1 MNYPK
6 NRGLALLI
14 AIAGLGGF
22 LYGVDFGVIA
32 AAEPYMKAL
41 GIYSEMQI
49 SQVVGA
55 VLLGG
60 IIASLTAGILA
71 EKFGRKRM
79 IVVSA
84 MMFLVAIPIVS
95 LSLGSYPVEVF
106 GPRSR
111 ADAMP
116 IRVDLLFCALFAGRV
131 LQGMSAGYMAVI
143 MPMYLTETLP
153 PSIRG
158 RGTGVFQFCLG
169 LGLVVAAGAGC
180 LVATYYGASD
190 AKELSQ
196 SGMAAAWRANFW
208 WTMLP
213 VAVLFFGSLRLPE
226 SPVWLKKKFE
236 SLKVRKFESV
246 EVGESGSPNA
256 DGDISNP
263 QTLKPSNLQTSQTSQ
278 TSQTL
283 LQRRYV
289 VPFLLACLVLTFNK
303 TTGMS
308 SFTSYLVTILHS
320 AGFEGIYANWGQLAV
335 KLTNMLVTIAAAA
348 LVDRKGRTWL
358 LRVGTGGMT
367 LGLAAIGSVF
377 LAIEHFGMQANN
389 FTGLL
394 TMFAFFFMQVFYA
407 LGPGLCVWLVLS
419 ELMPARIRAN
429 GMAIA
434 LFMNQLVAW
443 GLASWF
449 RPWVKAWGWS
459 SMFFFFAV
467 NGVLYFITACFIPET
482 KGKSLDELENLF
494 SAPDEKTKAE
504 RQASA

>member
-1 MNYPK
+1 MSDMK
-6 NRGLALLI
+6 NKGSALLI

-32 AAEPYMKAL
+32 AAEPYMKAM
-41 GIYSEMQI
+41 GVYSEGQI
-49 SQVVGA
+49 SHIVGA

-60 IIASLTAGILA
+60 ILSSLTAGMLA
-71 EKFGRKRM
+71 EWFGRKRM
-79 IVVSA
+79 IVASA
-84 MMFLVAIPIVS
+84 VMFLVAIPIVS
-95 LSLGSYPVEVF
+95 LSLGSFP
-106 GPRSR
+106 
-111 ADAMP
+111 
-116 IRVDLLFCALFAGRV
+116 LLYAGRV

-153 PSIRG
+153 PAIRG

-180 LVATYYGASD
+180 LVATWYGASD
-190 AKELSQ
+190 KADEV
-196 SGMAAAWRANFW
+196 GRVAAWGANFW

-213 VAVLFFGSLRLPE
+213 VAVLFFGSLKLKE
-226 SPVWLKKKFE
+226 SPVWLKKKSE
-236 SLKVRKFESV
+236 SLEALQSRSLNGSSESR
-246 EVGESGSPNA
+246 
-256 DGDISNP
+256 NP
-263 QTLKPSNLQTSQTSQ
+263 ETSKPE
-278 TSQTL
+278 TL

-289 VPFLLACLVLTFNK
+289 IPFLLACLVLTLNK

-320 AGFEGIYANWGQLAV
+320 AGFEGIFANWGQLAV

-367 LGLAAIGSVF
+367 IGLAAIGMVF
-377 LAIEHFGMQANN
+377 FAIERLGVQANN
-389 FTGLL
+389 FTGFL

-419 ELMPARIRAN
+419 ELMPRRIRAN

-434 LFMNQLVAW
+434 LFMNQFVAW

-449 RPWVKAWGWS
+449 RPWVAKWGWS
-459 SMFFFFAV
+459 SMFFFFAF
-467 NGVLYFITACFIPET
+467 NGILYFVTSLFIPET

-494 SAPDEKTKAE
+494 SDSK
-504 RQASA
+504 

>member
-1 MNYPK
+1 METKTGIRYL
-6 NRGLALLI
+6 LAL
-14 AIAGLGGF
+14 AGLGGF

-32 AAEPYMKAL
+32 AAEPYMKAM
-41 GIYSEMQI
+41 GVYSEGQI
-49 SQVVGA
+49 SHIVGA

-60 IIASLTAGILA
+60 ILASLTAGVLA
-71 EKFGRKRM
+71 EWFGRKRM

-84 MMFLVAIPIVS
+84 AMFLVAIPIVS
-95 LSLGSYPVEVF
+95 LSLGSFYT
-106 GPRSR
+106 
-111 ADAMP
+111 
-116 IRVDLLFCALFAGRV
+116 LYAGRV

-143 MPMYLTETLP
+143 MPMYLAETLP
-153 PSIRG
+153 ADIRG

-180 LVATYYGASD
+180 LVATWYGASD
-190 AKELSQ
+190 KADAA
-196 SGMAAAWRANFW
+196 GRVAAWGANFW

-213 VAVLFFGSLRLPE
+213 VAVLFLGSLRLPE
-226 SPVWLKKKFE
+226 SPVWE
-236 SLKVRKFESV
+236 ESV
-246 EVGESGSPNA
+246 KCKGKSVKCGKGNLPTSHFTFYNLHSL
-256 DGDISNP
+256 IS
-263 QTLKPSNLQTSQTSQ
+263 
-278 TSQTL
+278 
-283 LQRRYV
+283 RRYV

-320 AGFEGIYANWGQLAV
+320 AGFEGIFANWGQLAV

-358 LRVGTGGMT
+358 LKVGTGGMT
-367 LGLAAIGSVF
+367 IGLAAIGSVF
-377 LAIEHFGMQANN
+377 LAIERFGVQANN

-419 ELMPARIRAN
+419 ELMPLRIRAN

-434 LFMNQLVAW
+434 LFMNQFVAW

-449 RPWVKAWGWS
+449 RPWVAAWGWS

-467 NGVLYFITACFIPET
+467 NGVLYFITVLFIPET
-482 KGKSLDELENLF
+482 KGKSLEELEHLF
-494 SAPDEKTKAE
+494 DRRRETGDEIATRLVSNVS
-504 RQASA
+504 RQIQNKEKP

>member
-1 MNYPK
+1 MDK
-6 NRGLALLI
+6 CIIDAVKLI
-14 AIAGLGGF
+14 LIIAGLGGF

-32 AAEPYMKAL
+32 AAEPYMKAM
-41 GIYSEMQI
+41 GVYTDAQI
-49 SQVVGA
+49 SHIVGA

-60 IIASLTAGILA
+60 LVSSITAGWLCDF
-71 EKFGRKRM
+71 FGRKKM
-79 IVVSA
+79 IVASA
-84 MMFLVAIPIVS
+84 AMFLAAIPVVS
-95 LSLGSYPVEVF
+95 LSLGSYPF
-106 GPRSR
+106 
-111 ADAMP
+111 
-116 IRVDLLFCALFAGRV
+116 LYAGRV
-131 LQGMSAGYMAVI
+131 LQGMSAGYMAVV
-143 MPMYLTETLP
+143 MPMYITETLP
-153 PSIRG
+153 PAIRG
-158 RGTGVFQFCLG
+158 RGTGVFQFFLG

-190 AKELSQ
+190 TADAAER
-196 SGMAAAWRANFW
+196 AAAWGANFW

-213 VAVLFFGSLRLPE
+213 VAVLFVGSLRLPE
-226 SPVWLKKKFE
+226 SPVWL
-236 SLKVRKFESV
+236 SR
-246 EVGESGSPNA
+246 GSRFVARDSCNA
-256 DGDISNP
+256 TDHEPRTANHEPRTTSREP
-263 QTLKPSNLQTSQTSQ
+263 RTTLF
-278 TSQTL
+278 
-283 LQRRYV
+283 QRRYV
-289 VPFLLACLVLTFNK
+289 IPFLLACLVLTFNK

-308 SFTSYLVTILHS
+308 SFTSYLVTILHG

-335 KLTNMLVTIAAAA
+335 KLTNMLVTLAAAA

-377 LAIEHFGMQANN
+377 LAIERFGVQPNN

-419 ELMPARIRAN
+419 ELMPKRIRAN

-449 RPWVKAWGWS
+449 RPWVAAWGWS

-467 NGVLYFITACFIPET
+467 NGVLYFVTACFIPET

-494 SAPDEKTKAE
+494 EKKAKN
-504 RQASA
+504 

>member
-1 MNYPK
+1 MDMRNKSWVRY
-6 NRGLALLI
+6 LL

-32 AAEPYMKAL
+32 AAEPYMKAM
-41 GIYSEMQI
+41 GVYSEARI
-49 SQVVGA
+49 SYIVGA

-60 IIASLTAGILA
+60 IIASLSAGALA
-71 EKFGRKRM
+71 EWLGRKRM

-84 MMFLVAIPIVS
+84 AMFLVAIPIVS
-95 LSLGSYPVEVF
+95 LSLESFYV
-106 GPRSR
+106 
-111 ADAMP
+111 
-116 IRVDLLFCALFAGRV
+116 LYAGRV
-131 LQGMSAGYMAVI
+131 LQGMSAGYMAVV

-153 PSIRG
+153 ADIRG

-169 LGLVVAAGAGC
+169 FGLVVAAGAGC
-180 LVATYYGASD
+180 LIATWYGASD
-190 AKELSQ
+190 TADAA
-196 SGMAAAWRANFW
+196 GRVAAWGANFW
-208 WTMLP
+208 WTMIP

-226 SPVWLKKKFE
+226 SPVWLA
-236 SLKVRKFESV
+236 RKSGKLGLS
-246 EVGESGSPNA
+246 GESGKTGLPVKSGIS
-256 DGDISNP
+256 GD
-263 QTLKPSNLQTSQTSQ
+263 
-278 TSQTL
+278 L
-283 LQRRYV
+283 LQRRYL

-308 SFTSYLVTILHS
+308 SFTSYLVSILHS

-358 LRVGTGGMT
+358 LKVGTGGMT
-367 LGLAAIGSVF
+367 IGLAAIGAVF
-377 LAIEHFGMQANN
+377 LAIERFGVQANN

-394 TMFAFFFMQVFYA
+394 TMFSFFFMQVFYA

-419 ELMPARIRAN
+419 ELMPLRIRAN

-443 GLASWF
+443 GLASTF
-449 RPWVKAWGWS
+449 RQWVAAWGWS

-467 NGVLYFITACFIPET
+467 NGVLYFITVLFIPET
-482 KGKSLDELENLF
+482 KGKSLEELETLF
-494 SAPDEKTKAE
+494 DGKRSAGKQEE
-504 RQASA
+504 VVQ